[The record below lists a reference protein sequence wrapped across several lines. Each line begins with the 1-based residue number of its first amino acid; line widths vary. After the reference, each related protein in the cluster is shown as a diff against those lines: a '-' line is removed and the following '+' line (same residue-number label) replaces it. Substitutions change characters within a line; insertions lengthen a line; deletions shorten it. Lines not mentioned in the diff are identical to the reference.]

1 MTGSVLSYRRDGYAF
16 PMALAA
22 IIIITLVIGVAA
34 SQVQRAIETFS
45 RQTEAFEL
53 QTEARSAEQTFLY
66 LALTNPMG
74 NLGIE
79 IGGDTSIE
87 RMFTSGTPGDTNN
100 ITLLRANG
108 HARGYGENS
117 VIRYLDQQAFVDAD
131 SLGATGQDDD
141 MTLIGISPIRHSSL
155 GAALRDFQ
163 DDDNRRTPG
172 GAESS
177 AYDREG
183 LPPNRPIN
191 DPVELCNVAGW
202 SEENLCRDLGR
213 LLLLA
218 MPRATGQMSPRLAS
232 PFLLAEMTG
241 SNESAARAHAAFE
254 TGTFSQFADVGRPEF
269 DTITD
274 IFEVPTGA
282 TGKFALVVHDRPAQ
296 NAWISVYELTP
307 RNVRAPFSLAYRYRI
322 GGQYVRD
329 ALGIPANE
337 PIEPLPDTGQ

>member
-1 MTGSVLSYRRDGYAF
+1 MTGAILTYRREGYAF

-22 IIIITLVIGVAA
+22 IIVITLVIGVAA
-34 SQVQRAIETFS
+34 SQVGRAIETFS
-45 RQTEAFEL
+45 RQTEEFQL
-53 QTEARSAEQTFLY
+53 QAEARSAEQTFLY

-79 IGGDTSIE
+79 VGGGTSIE
-87 RMFTSGTPGDTNN
+87 RMFASGTPGDTDG

-108 HARGYGENS
+108 RARGYGENS
-117 VIRYLDQQAFVDAD
+117 VIRYLDQQAFVDAA
-131 SLGATGQDDD
+131 SLGVTGRDDD
-141 MTLIGISPIRHSSL
+141 MTLIGIPPVRHSSL

-163 DDDNRRTPG
+163 DDDSRRTPG
-172 GAESS
+172 GAEDS

-183 LPPNRPIN
+183 FPPNRPIN
-191 DPVELCNVAGW
+191 DPVELCNVVGW
-202 SEENLCRDLGR
+202 NEENLCDDPGR

-218 MPRATGQMSPRLAS
+218 MPRGTGQMNPRLAS

-241 SNESAARAHAAFE
+241 SHARAARAHAAFE
-254 TGTFSQFADVGRPEF
+254 TGSFSQFADVGSPEF
-269 DTITD
+269 DAITD

-282 TGKFALVVHDRPAQ
+282 TGKFALVVHDRPAR